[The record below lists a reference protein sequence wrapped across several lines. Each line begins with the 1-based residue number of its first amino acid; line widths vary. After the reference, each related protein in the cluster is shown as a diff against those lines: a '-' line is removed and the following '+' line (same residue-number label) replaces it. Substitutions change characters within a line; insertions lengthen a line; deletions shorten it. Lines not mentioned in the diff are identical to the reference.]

1 MVIMKDFNLLNI
13 KSLSSNIK
21 EINLDL
27 EEFFKLLLD
36 NLMEICNNDIISLLI
51 KEIAKYNH
59 IIKQSYRD
67 IIYIELILISI
78 FRIINKC

>member
-1 MVIMKDFNLLNI
+1 MKDFNLLNI